1 MSLVGDRHGVRQ
13 HTLDEGASLVFTA
26 STARRAVTGGLG
38 AVAGAAFIG
47 LLAAPLAA
55 AQPAPPAPNCSAA
68 DFSGVASGVSA
79 ASSAYLFSHPDVNT
93 FFTSLHGLPQPE
105 VRQKV
110 IDYFNQNPQ
119 YKADM
124 TGIRQPLVDIKQR
137 CGFTQSDPNGPNV
150 P

>member
-1 MSLVGDRHGVRQ
+1 MGLGRPGVGRS
-13 HTLDEGASLVFTA
+13 TIDEGATMLFSAT
-26 STARRAVTGGLG
+26 TARRAISGGLG
-38 AVAGAAFIG
+38 ALAGAAFLG
-47 LLAAPLAA
+47 LLAAPLAG

-110 IDYFNQNPQ
+110 IDYFDQNPQ